1 MNSEWQE
8 IDGALHKKFEFRNF
22 AEAFAFMT
30 KVAAVAELQNH
41 HPDWSNA
48 WNKVSVNLSTHSEGQ
63 ITQLDIQMATKMD
76 ILALDISAH
85 HPHDPLR

>member
-30 KVAAVAELQNH
+30 KVAAVAEQQNH
-41 HPDWSNA
+41 HPDWSNS
-48 WNKVSVNLSTHSEGQ
+48 WNIVEISLCSHDKDA
-63 ITQLDIQMATKMD
+63 ITQRDHD
-76 ILALDISAH
+76 LANAIDELLA
-85 HPHDPLR
+85 